1 MVIAGD
7 YERPEAA
14 KSASKS
20 SPKSSAKNSP
30 KNPPKESKQAAAA
43 KPKARAAE
51 HCRLKI
57 LSLCF

>member
-7 YERPEAA
+7 YERP
-14 KSASKS
+14 KTPKS

-51 HCRLKI
+51 NCRLKI